1 MKIRHVD
8 PDSPISLEHQ
18 ALGLP
23 PLEAEITHP
32 REHPFRYDLILLVA
46 LPSVALSVYFLGL
59 WLLPAGWREF
69 LDSIASG
76 LSGGSFWTAALVGL
90 FAQIVDGALGMAYGI
105 TATTFLLSSGVPPAA
120 ATASVHLAEVFTTGF
135 SAFSHWKFGNV
146 NKALFK
152 RLLIPGVIGA
162 VVGAY
167 IITAIDGNA
176 IKPFIAAYLLFMGL
190 YVLRKAFKKITLKK
204 EPPKYVAGL
213 ALTGGFVDAVGGGGW
228 GPVVTTSLIGSGHD
242 PRQTIGSVNAAEFF
256 LTMAGGAAFAI
267 FGGFTHWTV
276 IAGLIVGGLF
286 AAPFAAWLCS
296 KLPARTLLIIV
307 GLLISSLSV
316 FNLWKALA

>member
-1 MKIRHVD
+1 MKIRHID

-23 PLEAEITHP
+23 PLEEEITHP
-32 REHPFRYDLILLVA
+32 SAHPFRRDLILLIA
-46 LPSVALSVYFLGL
+46 LPAVALSIYALGL
-59 WLLPAGWREF
+59 WLLPAGWQP
-69 LDSIASG
+69 LLNDVASG

-90 FAQIVDGALGMAYGI
+90 FAQVVDGALGMAYGI
-105 TATTFLLSSGVPPAA
+105 TATTFLLSSGVSPAA

-152 RLLIPGVIGA
+152 RLLIPGIIGAVIGA
-162 VVGAY
+162 Y
-167 IITAIDGNA
+167 IVTTIDGKA
-176 IKPFIAAYLLFMGL
+176 IKPYISAYLLFMGL
-190 YVLRKAFKKITLKK
+190 YVLTKAFRKIKTRH
-204 EPPKYVAGL
+204 EPPKHIAGL

-228 GPVVTTSLIGSGHD
+228 GPVVTTSLIGSGQD
-242 PRQTIGSVNAAEFF
+242 PRKTIGSVNAAEFF
-256 LTMAGGAAFAI
+256 LTIVGGAVFAI

-296 KLPARTLLIIV
+296 KLPTRSLLIVV
-307 GLLISSLSV
+307 GLLISFLSAV
-316 FNLWKALA
+316 NLWKALA

>member
-1 MKIRHVD
+1 MKIRHID
-8 PDSPISLEHQ
+8 TDAPISIEHQ

-23 PLEAEITHP
+23 PLEAEVTHP
-32 REHPFRYDLILLVA
+32 GPHPFRHDLILLIA
-46 LPSVALSVYFLGL
+46 LPVIALTIYGLGA
-59 WLLPAGWREF
+59 WLLPAGWQVLIDEYT
-69 LDSIASG
+69 AG
-76 LSGGSFWTAALVGL
+76 LSGGSFWIAVSVGL
-90 FAQIVDGALGMAYGI
+90 IAQIIDGALGMAYGI
-105 TATTFLLSSGVPPAA
+105 TATTFLLTSGVPPAV

-162 VVGAY
+162 VAGAY
-167 IITAIDGNA
+167 LITSIDGNA
-176 IKPFIAAYLLFMGL
+176 IKPYIAGYLLIMGL
-190 YVLRKAFKKITLKK
+190 YVLSKAYGRLKLRHD
-204 EPPKYVAGL
+204 PPKHVAGL

-228 GPVVTTSLIGSGHD
+228 GPVVTTSLIGSGQD
-242 PRQTIGSVNAAEFF
+242 PRRTIGTVNAAEFF

-286 AAPFAAWLCS
+286 AAPFAAWLCT
-296 KLPARTLLIIV
+296 KLPARTLLIVV
-307 GLLISSLSV
+307 GLLISALSA